1 MWIVDRTGGECSKTV
16 FRHKHGRSV
25 HCSTDRII
33 VHTVV
38 HASRRPRT
46 PAPGSGTTHASHRAP
61 RRAPHTRATERRALG
76 ALASAPR
83 AGVRSFSLL
92 RSCLRV
98 GCGLTS
104 AIRPRFHVSG
114 TELYRRCTA
123 RYVGYSLYRARRR
136 SELYTWLYRGRAEPQ
151 RTLSG
156 TGRQCVRSETIHIGS
171 LHITAVSVTCVRWTA
186 RV

>member
-61 RRAPHTRATERRALG
+61 RSRGARVGATGRCSPSRF
-76 ALASAPR
+76 SA
-83 AGVRSFSLL
+83 
-92 RSCLRV
+92 RV

-136 SELYTWLYRGRAEPQ
+136 SELYRGRAEPQ

>member
-38 HASRRPRT
+38 PTSHPGT
-46 PAPGSGTTHASHRAP
+46 PTRQRH
-61 RRAPHTRATERRALG
+61 HTREPPSAALSG
-76 ALASAPR
+76 
-83 AGVRSFSLL
+83 
-92 RSCLRV
+92 RSCRRHGPRCSPSRFSARV

-136 SELYTWLYRGRAEPQ
+136 SELYRGRAEPQ

>member
-33 VHTVV
+33 VHTVR
-38 HASRRPRT
+38 ARLT
-46 PAPGSGTTHASHRAP
+46 PTSHPGTRQRHHTREPPSAAPGTTHASHRAP
-61 RRAPHTRATERRALG
+61 RSRGAHVGATGRCSPSRF
-76 ALASAPR
+76 SA
-83 AGVRSFSLL
+83 
-92 RSCLRV
+92 RV

-136 SELYTWLYRGRAEPQ
+136 SELYRGRAEPQ

-156 TGRQCVRSETIHIGS
+156 PTGRQCVRSETIHIGS

>member
-61 RRAPHTRATERRALG
+61 RSRGAHVGATGRCSPSRF
-76 ALASAPR
+76 SA
-83 AGVRSFSLL
+83 
-92 RSCLRV
+92 RV

-136 SELYTWLYRGRAEPQ
+136 SELYRGRAEPQ

>member
-16 FRHKHGRSV
+16 FRHKHAGAVFTAPQIGSSFTPW
-25 HCSTDRII
+25 CTP
-33 VHTVV
+33 
-38 HASRRPRT
+38 HADL
-46 PAPGSGTTHASHRAP
+46 AP
-61 RRAPHTRATERRALG
+61 RHPAAAPHTRATERRAGHHTREPPSAALSGRSTVG
-76 ALASAPR
+76 ATGRCSPSRFSA
-83 AGVRSFSLL
+83 
-92 RSCLRV
+92 RV

-136 SELYTWLYRGRAEPQ
+136 SELYRGRAEPQ

>member
-76 ALASAPR
+76 ALVSAPR
-83 AGVRSFSLL
+83 AGVLL
-92 RSCLRV
+92 LASPLVLAV
-98 GCGLTS
+98 GLQAPFDRGFTFPEQS
-104 AIRPRFHVSG
+104 
-114 TELYRRCTA
+114 CTA
-123 RYVGYSLYRARRR
+123 GVPRVTWVIAYTEHADAQSYTEDEQSRRGHYLGRGVSASVRRYTSDD
-136 SELYTWLYRGRAEPQ
+136 
-151 RTLSG
+151 
-156 TGRQCVRSETIHIGS
+156 GS

>member
-76 ALASAPR
+76 ALMSHVGATGRCSPSRFSA
-83 AGVRSFSLL
+83 
-92 RSCLRV
+92 RV

-136 SELYTWLYRGRAEPQ
+136 SELYRGRAEPQ

-156 TGRQCVRSETIHIGS
+156 TGRQCVSETIHIG
-171 LHITAVSVTCVRWTA
+171 
-186 RV
+186 

>member
-46 PAPGSGTTHASHRAP
+46 PAPATRHQWCTTHTSPRAP

-76 ALASAPR
+76 ALVSAPPTGR
-83 AGVRSFSLL
+83 CSPSRFSA
-92 RSCLRV
+92 RV

-136 SELYTWLYRGRAEPQ
+136 SELYRGRAEPQ

-156 TGRQCVRSETIHIGS
+156 TGRQCVSETIHIG
-171 LHITAVSVTCVRWTA
+171 
-186 RV
+186 

>member
-61 RRAPHTRATERRALG
+61 RSRGARVGATGRCSPSRF
-76 ALASAPR
+76 SA
-83 AGVRSFSLL
+83 
-92 RSCLRV
+92 RV

-104 AIRPRFHVSG
+104 AIQPRFHVSG

-136 SELYTWLYRGRAEPQ
+136 SELYRGRAEPQ

-156 TGRQCVRSETIHIGS
+156 TGRQCVSETIHIGS

>member
-61 RRAPHTRATERRALG
+61 RSRGARVGATGRCSLL
-76 ALASAPR
+76 LASPLVFTCWLWAYK
-83 AGVRSFSLL
+83 ANYKLI
-92 RSCLRV
+92 
-98 GCGLTS
+98 TS

-136 SELYTWLYRGRAEPQ
+136 SELYRGRAEPQ